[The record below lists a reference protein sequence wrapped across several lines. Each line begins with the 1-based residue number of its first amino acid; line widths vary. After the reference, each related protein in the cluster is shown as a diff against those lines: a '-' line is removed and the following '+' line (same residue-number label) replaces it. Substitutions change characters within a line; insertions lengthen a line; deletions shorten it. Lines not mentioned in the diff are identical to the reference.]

1 MTHSAPLIRR
11 AELRDAAALAALFD
25 GTAHPSF
32 APVALHAGI
41 AAWEK
46 KLGEYADPGC
56 LPLVAASDGAVIG
69 ALLLRGY
76 GGYIRRKHSATID
89 LLAVRASERRKGV
102 GRALVATALTA
113 CDGTLQVR
121 RIDVNVSALSAP
133 LKQFY
138 ASLGFVEEGRLRAA
152 MFDRDYVDTALLA
165 RINERVMP
173 AIAAA
178 AIAPQAKRT
187 RKQPP
192 IKIAIRP
199 ATVDD
204 ADACARVFS
213 DRSTSN
219 GTLQHPYTAAEIW
232 RSRLASNLGT
242 RQITLVAT
250 VNGRVIGNAGLH
262 PVSDHPCVK
271 HVCSIGI
278 GIAHAYQ
285 GRGVGRALMNACLDF
300 AERWAN
306 YGRIELTVHAD
317 NPRAIKLYES
327 LGFMHEGRL
336 HDYSFREGGYVDALM
351 MARVTDALIQRPSH
365 S

>member
-1 MTHSAPLIRR
+1 MAHSAPLIRR
-11 AELRDAAALAALFD
+11 AEPRDAAALAALFD
-25 GTAHPSF
+25 DADNLPF
-32 APVALHAGI
+32 APVAPLAGV

-46 KLGEYADPGC
+46 KLGEYADLGC
-56 LPLVAASDGAVIG
+56 LPLIASGGDAVIG
-69 ALLLRGY
+69 VLLLRGY
-76 GGYIRRKHSATID
+76 SGYIRRKHGAAID
-89 LLAVRASERRKGV
+89 VLAVRASERRKGV
-102 GRALVATALTA
+102 GRALVNAALAA
-113 CDGTLQVR
+113 CDGFLQVR
-121 RIDVNVSALSAP
+121 RVEVNVSATGAA
-133 LKQFY
+133 LKAFY
-138 ASLGFVEEGRLRAA
+138 ASLGFVEEGVRRAA
-152 MFDRDYVDTALLA
+152 MFDGAYVDAALLA

-173 AIAAA
+173 ATAAV
-178 AIAPQAKRT
+178 PPLAKRT

-192 IKIAIRP
+192 VKITIRP

-204 ADACARVFS
+204 AEAFARVFS

-232 RSRLASNLGT
+232 RTRLASNVGT
-242 RQITLVAT
+242 RQIALAAT

-262 PVSDHPCVK
+262 PVSDHPRLK

-285 GRGVGRALMNACLDF
+285 GRGVGRALMNACIDF

-327 LGFMHEGRL
+327 LGFVHEARL
-336 HDYSFREGGYVDALM
+336 RDYSFREGGYVDALM
-351 MARVTDALIQRPSH
+351 MARVTDALVQRSH
-365 S
+365 HL